1 MKLLLVSNTAWSLY
15 NFRLGLIKR
24 LIADGFKVT
33 VVCPSDSF
41 SSKLVSIGCEVV
53 DFSLSAKGVSPVE
66 DFFVFIRLLFLYKK
80 LKPDLVIHYTIKP
93 NIYGSI
99 AARLLS
105 IPSLA
110 VTTGLG
116 YTFINSNFVSKVARV
131 LYKFSFKFPFQV
143 WFLNEDDKTVFIESK
158 LVSAQKAVVLNGEG
172 VNLNYFSPVVND
184 RRDDKVRFLLIAR
197 MLWDKGIREYVDAAK
212 LVRESNPDVI
222 FQLLGPCDS
231 NNPSAIGNDIIDLW
245 VKSGLVEYLGVTDDV
260 RPYMAA
266 ADCVVLPSYR
276 EGIPRTMIEAAAM
289 EKPLIVSNAP
299 GCREV
304 VLDNLNG
311 FICDVRSAESL
322 ASCFDKIIYM
332 TGEQRALMGK
342 FSREFIKTKFDE
354 KLIIDQYLTMLNFF
368 NKA

>member
-1 MKLLLVSNTAWSLY
+1 MKLLLVANTAWSLY

-24 LIADGFKVT
+24 LIADGFNVT
-33 VVCPSDSF
+33 VVCPFDNF
-41 SSKLVSIGCEVV
+41 SNKLESLGCEVV
-53 DFSLSAKGVSPVE
+53 SFSLSAKGVSPIE
-66 DFFVFIRLLFLYKK
+66 DFFAFIRLFLLYKK
-80 LKPDLVIHYTIKP
+80 CKPDLIIHYTIKP

-99 AARLLS
+99 AAKLLS

-116 YTFINSNFVSKVARV
+116 YTFINNNFVSKVARF

-143 WFLNEDDKTVFIESK
+143 WFLNEDDKAVFVENK
-158 LVSAQKAVVLNGEG
+158 LVCARKAFVLDGEG
-172 VNLNYFSPVVND
+172 VNVNYFSRIVND
-184 RRDDKVRFLLIAR
+184 RYDNKVRFLLIAR
-197 MLWDKGIREYVDAAK
+197 MLWDKGISEFVEAAK
-212 LVRESNPDVI
+212 LIRESNPNAV

-231 NNPSAIGNDIIDLW
+231 NNPSAIGEDTIDLW
-245 VKSGLVEYLGVTDDV
+245 VNSGVVEYLGVTDDV
-260 RPYMAA
+260 RPYIAA

-322 ASCFDKIIYM
+322 ASCFDKFIY
-332 TGEQRALMGK
+332 TTEEQRSLMGK
-342 FSREFIKTKFDE
+342 SSRELAKAKFDE
-354 KLIIDQYLTMLNFF
+354 ELIIEKYLTMLSFF